1 MNRIKTIPI
10 ILSVLVYTAENFA
23 GPLSVLDFGARR
35 DGVTDDTKAIQ
46 AAVDSAAQ
54 SGGTVF
60 MPAGRYLVAGSIR
73 LCGVSLQ
80 GENLAPRSWT
90 PLNGTVIL
98 ATGGRDDESAPALF
112 EMRNSSAVAG
122 LTVYY
127 PGQSVDSIRPYPW
140 SFRIGSDRLDEP
152 VFDCTI
158 ENITLINS
166 YNGIRTGPSEN
177 GRHRIN
183 SVFGCVLRRGIFIM
197 STGDIGRVENVQF
210 HCHFWAHG
218 PTTGGDFGKVFEYM
232 QRNLEAFII
241 GRSDWEYVTNTF
253 VFPAFIGYRFIRT
266 ETAAGWNGGCNGQF
280 SGIAADATETC
291 VRVDEIQPP
300 GLLITNGQFNSHLA
314 GEATQIIVGPANAGN
329 VRFVNCGF
337 WGPVRHNA
345 VIRGA
350 GSVSFADCYFSNNNR
365 TDEFSIVA
373 EGGRVQIHNCTFDA
387 AQSANVAGTWSYD
400 GERTQPP
407 AVRIGKDVKHAIVAE
422 NDGAF
427 GVSILNEAGERAVIR
442 DNETAFDPAEKGR

>member
-1 MNRIKTIPI
+1 MRHVKTARRAFF
-10 ILSVLVYTAENFA
+10 LLLAAAGALA
-23 GPLSVLDFGARR
+23 GPLSVMDFGANR
-35 DGVTDDTKAIQ
+35 DGVRDDTKAIQ
-46 AAVDSAAQ
+46 AALDSAAQ

-60 MPAGRYLVAGSIR
+60 MPAGRYLVTGSIR
-73 LCGVSLQ
+73 LYGVSLR

-98 ATGGRDDESAPALF
+98 ATGGRDDETAPALF
-112 EMRNSSAVAG
+112 EMRNSS
-122 LTVYY
+122 TVSGITVFY
-127 PGQSVDSIRPYPW
+127 PEQFVDDIHPYPW
-140 SFRIGSDRLDEP
+140 TFRIGSDRLDELA
-152 VFDCTI
+152 FDCTI
-158 ENITLINS
+158 ENVTLINS

-183 SVFGCVLRRGIFIM
+183 SVFGCVLRRGVYVQ
-197 STGDIGRVENVQF
+197 STGDIGRIDNVQF
-210 HCHFWAHG
+210 HCHFWSH
-218 PTTGGDFGKVFEYM
+218 PETTGGDFGKVFKYM

-329 VRFVNCGF
+329 LRFVNCGF

-345 VIRGA
+345 FIRGS
-350 GSVSFADCYFSNNNR
+350 GNVSFADCYFSNNNR

-373 EGGRVQIHNCTFDA
+373 EGGRVQVHNCTFDA
-387 AQSANVAGTWSYD
+387 VPSTNAGGTWSYD